1 MKEKQKLPYWIRERD
16 LDFINDTQLDRIED
30 IEKETL
36 STAKSF
42 RRELYDHR
50 TIISK
55 SKRQYHALKNAEEE
69 VKRLK
74 GALKKNQ
81 LDSNTLWTDLSPFK
95 TRYSFTTCITIQ
107 RIKKKVRIG
116 GEFGKD
122 EIRIYEYFNLSINR
136 PNQRKPVNVFLGTE
150 KKFIDFLLKVY
161 PLDKDE
167 ILKDWK
173 EYCNKITGT
182 TRYNPQQVIQSMMIE
197 NPKGFSGKSIK
208 KEDVFVP

>member
-16 LDFINDTQLDRIED
+16 LDFINDTQLDKIEN
-30 IEKETL
+30 IEKET
-36 STAKSF
+36 SSNAKSF

-107 RIKKKVRIG
+107 RIKKRLKLVG
-116 GEFGKD
+116 S
-122 EIRIYEYFNLSINR
+122 L
-136 PNQRKPVNVFLGTE
+136 E
-150 KKFIDFLLKVY
+150 KKRLENMNTLILELIDL
-161 PLDKDE
+161 
-167 ILKDWK
+167 I
-173 EYCNKITGT
+173 N
-182 TRYNPQQVIQSMMIE
+182 E
-197 NPKGFSGKSIK
+197 NPLIYF
-208 KEDVFVP
+208 